1 VPDVVIAPNC
11 LRGYACAADVAT
23 ALARGVRQVWPDL
36 QPVSLPL
43 ADGGDG
49 TLDVLQAARGGTRH
63 AVEVADLFGR
73 PRKTEWLALDQGTAV
88 VETAA
93 ICGLGTLRP
102 DELQPLRATSAGVG
116 QTIAAAVAAGATT
129 VLLGLGGTAVVDG
142 GAGALAALGAR
153 FLDCD
158 GREAVPTPER
168 LSEIATVDLSTA
180 RRLLSGVTLELLADV
195 RTPLAGN
202 LDSFG
207 AQKGVTADNRPAAV
221 RALRHLARLLA
232 EAGVPRAQERFRAP
246 WFGAGGGIG
255 FGLSAVAATKA
266 GSGAKAVLAAGD
278 PGETVATAKLA
289 LTAEGAVDSG
299 TWEGKLPGAVVAL
312 RQERGLPTAV
322 IALRFTGPS
331 PGPLAT
337 SHLIAGPAPAGPVT
351 GAALLLGLKAAAAE
365 ACRIWSMRPSQR
377 GSVTS

>member
-1 VPDVVIAPNC
+1 LSTSHRTVPDVVIAPNC
-11 LRGYACAADVAT
+11 LRGYACAADVAI

-49 TLDVLQAARGGTRH
+49 TLDVLQGARGGTRH

-73 PRKTEWLALDQGTAV
+73 PRKTEWLALDQRAAV

-93 ICGLGTLRP
+93 ICGLGALRP
-102 DELQPLRATSAGVG
+102 DELRPLRATSAGVG

-142 GAGALAALGAR
+142 GAGA
-153 FLDCD
+153 
-158 GREAVPTPER
+158 
-168 LSEIATVDLSTA
+168 VDLSTA

-232 EAGVPRAQERFRAP
+232 EAGVPRAQERFRAH

-255 FGLSAVAATKA
+255 FGLSAVAATRA

-278 PGETVATAKLA
+278 PGETVATARLA

-312 RQERGLPTAV
+312 REERGLPTAV

-337 SHLIAGPAPAGPVT
+337 SHLIAGPAPVGPVT

-365 ACRIWSMRPSQR
+365 ACRIWSTRPPQR